1 MSQTTPSILSQLT
14 LIPLLCALSFQ
25 AAADPM
31 IGEAELGFVQLAGN
45 SESHSIN
52 SKLTLEKNTENWQH
66 AGLITA
72 LGNSVKTSRGDTQ
85 VTAEKYTG
93 RAKSN
98 YQPEADANYPYLLAE
113 YEDDRFSGYEYQAS
127 AGLGYGFLVLN
138 TARTLLALEV
148 GTGYGYRK
156 VKYIKVR
163 GRPNIRLGKTLEWK
177 FSEHAS
183 LAQGLSIE
191 KDKDNSIT
199 RYDLSV
205 TSTLTETL
213 ALKVG
218 TDIKY
223 TREVLIGT
231 KHTNRMTYA
240 NIVYKF

>member
-1 MSQTTPSILSQLT
+1 MNYAVLT
-14 LIPLLCALSFQ
+14 LIPALCALSFH
-25 AAADPM
+25 ALAEPM

-52 SKLTLEKNTENWQH
+52 SRLTLEKNTENWQH
-66 AGLITA
+66 AALITA
-72 LGNSVKTSRGDTQ
+72 MGNSVKTSSGDTQ
-85 VTAEKYTG
+85 TTAEKYAG

-98 YQPEADANYPYLLAE
+98 YQPEADSNYPYLLAE

-127 AGLGYGFLVLN
+127 AGLGYGFIVLN
-138 TARTLLALEV
+138 TATTLLALEV

-156 VKYIKVR
+156 VKYVEVR
-163 GRPNIRLGKTLEWK
+163 GRPNVRIGKTLEWK
-177 FSEHAS
+177 FSEHAA

-199 RYDLSV
+199 RYDLNV

-218 TDIKY
+218 TEIKY
-223 TREVLIGT
+223 TREVLIG
-231 KHTNRMTYA
+231 KEHTNRMTFA
-240 NIVYKF
+240 SVVYKF

>member
-1 MSQTTPSILSQLT
+1 MKYKALSIF
-14 LIPLLCALSFQ
+14 PLLCSLGTPSFG
-25 AAADPM
+25 DPM
-31 IGEAELGFVQLAGN
+31 IGEAELGFVQFSGN
-45 SESHSIN
+45 SESHNAN
-52 SKLTLEKNTENWQH
+52 SRLTLEKNTENWQH

-72 LGNSVKTSRGDTQ
+72 MGNSVKTASGDTQ
-85 VTAEKYTG
+85 TTAERYTG

-98 YQPEADANYPYLLAE
+98 YAPEAESNYPYLLAE

-127 AGLGYGFLVLN
+127 AGLGYGFIVLN
-138 TARTLLALEV
+138 TATTLLALEV

-156 VKYIKVR
+156 VKYVPVR
-163 GRPNIRLGKTLEWK
+163 GRPNVRVGKTLEWK
-177 FSEHAS
+177 FSKHAA
-183 LAQGLSIE
+183 LTQGLSIE

-199 RYDLSV
+199 RYDLNV

-218 TDIKY
+218 TEIKY

-231 KHTNRMTYA
+231 KHTNRMTFA

>member
-1 MSQTTPSILSQLT
+1 MP

-25 AAADPM
+25 TAADPM

-66 AGLITA
+66 VGLITA
-72 LGNSVKTSRGDTQ
+72 LGNSVKTSSGDTQ

-98 YQPEADANYPYLLAE
+98 YQPENDPDANYPYLLAE
-113 YEDDRFSGYEYQAS
+113 YEKDRFSDYEYLAS

-138 TARTLLALEV
+138 TDRTLLALEV

-163 GRPNIRLGKTLEWK
+163 GRPNVRLGKTLEWK